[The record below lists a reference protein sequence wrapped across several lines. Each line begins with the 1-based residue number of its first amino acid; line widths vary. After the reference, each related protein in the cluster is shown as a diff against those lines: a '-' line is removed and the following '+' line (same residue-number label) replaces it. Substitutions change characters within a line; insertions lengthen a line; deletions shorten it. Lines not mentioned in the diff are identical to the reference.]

1 MTDKHSLKMPTD
13 FPDPKEWRAY
23 VRATV
28 PTEDVDFTLAF
39 GRTALFL
46 RFYEV
51 RGEQFPEE
59 FRAELTR
66 IDGLGDP
73 ERTEFL
79 VALNDRILAAMT
91 QLLVTPAASS
101 ASGESENP
109 QELIGNLLDN
119 LARKNPFFTLWTHY
133 SKYVQQQP
141 EAPCWEEYVANECK
155 DGADGEIEF
164 TLLMGDL
171 GKLLAL
177 FRNRNL
183 ALPPHYFERISFLH
197 HLRGPERNLQ
207 ARAVVQGLLEVIA
220 SCASA

>member
-1 MTDKHSLKMPTD
+1 MTEKHSLKLPSD
-13 FPDPKEWRAY
+13 FSDPKEWRAY

-28 PTEDVDFTLAF
+28 PPEDVDFTLAY

-51 RGEQFPEE
+51 RGERFPEE
-59 FRAELTR
+59 LRAELTH
-66 IDGLGDP
+66 IGGLSDP
-73 ERTEFL
+73 ARTEFL

-91 QLLVTPAASS
+91 QLLVTPPASS
-101 ASGESENP
+101 AAGESENP
-109 QELIGNLLDN
+109 RELIGNLLDN
-119 LARKNPFFTLWTHY
+119 LARKNPGFALWSHY
-133 SKYVQQQP
+133 SKSIQHQP
-141 EAPCWEEYVANECK
+141 DAPYWEDYVANECK
-155 DGADGEIEF
+155 NGAEGEIEF

-177 FRNRNL
+177 FRDRNL
-183 ALPPHYFERISFLH
+183 LLPPLCFERISFLH
-197 HLRGPERNLQ
+197 HLHGPERNLQ